1 MTALFRR
8 LLAAHRFYQAQH
20 QHHMNKMRLA
30 GVRRERLAGLDEV
43 RKELIMA
50 QIESMIDLDAPGRA
64 AAACGPRP
72 PGGAMRAVGQAFLN
86 WRAGHAIGHAVRLA
100 LLKAEIT
107 KLTRKTS

>member
-30 GVRRERLAGLDEV
+30 GVRRELAGLDEV

-50 QIESMIDLDAPGRA
+50 QIESMIDLDASAAQLQRAGRA
-64 AAACGPRP
+64 HREAQC
-72 PGGAMRAVGQAFLN
+72 VQ
-86 WRAGHAIGHAVRLA
+86 
-100 LLKAEIT
+100 
-107 KLTRKTS
+107 

>member
-30 GVRRERLAGLDEV
+30 GVRRELAGLDEV

-50 QIESMIDLDAPGRA
+50 QIEALIDLDASA
-64 AAACGPRP
+64 ARVQ
-72 PGGAMRAVGQAFLN
+72 RLV
-86 WRAGHAIGHAVRLA
+86 HAHQDAQCA
-100 LLKAEIT
+100 Q
-107 KLTRKTS
+107 